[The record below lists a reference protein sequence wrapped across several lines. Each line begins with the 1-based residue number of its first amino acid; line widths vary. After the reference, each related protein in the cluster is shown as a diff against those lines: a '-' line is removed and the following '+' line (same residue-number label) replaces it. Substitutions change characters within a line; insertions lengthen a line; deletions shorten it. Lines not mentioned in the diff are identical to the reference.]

1 MRQITKL
8 LMALPV
14 ITGLGLASVP
24 MAQAQPGPHMMGG
37 PGWGGGPRGGPG
49 GPGWGGPRGGYYH
62 HRGPGGGA
70 IAGALI
76 GGLAVGALAGA
87 TIAGGPPVAY
97 GPPLPPP
104 PPPTAYVVPA
114 VPVMPGPG
122 YGYYGPRGYYQAW

>member
-14 ITGLGLASVP
+14 IAGLGLASVP
-24 MAQAQPGPHMMGG
+24 AAQAQPGPHMMGG
-37 PGWGGGPRGGPG
+37 PGWGGGPRGGP
-49 GPGWGGPRGGYYH
+49 GGPRGGYYH

-87 TIAGGPPVAY
+87 TMAGGPPVAY
-97 GPPLPPP
+97 APPP
-104 PPPTAYVVPA
+104 PPPPPAYVVPA

-122 YGYYGPRGYYQAW
+122 YGYYGPRGYYQTW